1 MGTKKYSSHPPRQP
15 ELVLHPKPS
24 APMLQ
29 MPSFYRVYLLND
41 DYTPMN
47 FVVEVLERYFSM
59 EHQVATEIM
68 LQVHQ
73 KGKEI
78 CGLYTKEIAET
89 KVAQVNEYAR
99 RNQYPLLCKMEES
112 GAN

>member
-1 MGTKKYSSHPPRQP
+1 MGIKKQGNPPRQP
-15 ELVLHPKPS
+15 ELDLEVKPS
-24 APMLQ
+24 VPLLH
-29 MPSFYRVYLLND
+29 MPSLYRVYLLND
-41 DYTPMN
+41 DYTPMD

-59 EHQVATEIM
+59 DRQIATEIM

-73 KGKEI
+73 KGRGI

-89 KVAQVNEYAR
+89 KVVQVNEYAR
-99 RNQYPLLCKMEES
+99 RNQHPLLCKMEES